1 MMLRSRMNAYSY
13 LTIMHT
19 FLALLLPS
27 RDAVKRFDTDGSG
40 DISCAELHVLL
51 RELKL
56 DIDLDYTRRLLGVY
70 KNWHASDMPEL
81 KDHKSGGVS
90 LETALSL
97 EEFTP
102 LYHDLVAG
110 TPPVPRPKVDPEILR
125 IFREHDADCNGEIDL
140 TELGALLESIGL
152 PMDPTALAA
161 VIHNFSQG
169 TSALNAS
176 QLEGV
181 VRFARLAA
189 RQMNLPVHSGG
200 GAAAEESAS
209 TASTGDAPPPN
220 GSQTPSSPSAAL
232 KGTVSS
238 VHWSATA

>member
-1 MMLRSRMNAYSY
+1 
-13 LTIMHT
+13 
-19 FLALLLPS
+19 
-27 RDAVKRFDTDGSG
+27 
-40 DISCAELHVLL
+40 
-51 RELKL
+51 
-56 DIDLDYTRRLLGVY
+56 
-70 KNWHASDMPEL
+70 
-81 KDHKSGGVS
+81 
-90 LETALSL
+90 
-97 EEFTP
+97 
-102 LYHDLVAG
+102 
-110 TPPVPRPKVDPEILR
+110 
-125 IFREHDADCNGEIDL
+125 
-140 TELGALLESIGL
+140 
-152 PMDPTALAA
+152 MDPTALAA